1 MGLDIDP
8 SKTSVADVVRES
20 SRAAK
25 IPDVAVVTAHAPA
38 AGAIAAGATDGAK
51 AKPVAFKAVSVD
63 DHGVIIG
70 IGAVAGNVD
79 LDNETLAQKGLVT
92 MAYDFC
98 GANARVLKA
107 NHGDAMPKAELVA
120 SWPGAPIL
128 KSGALLA
135 PDAMPTDED
144 PIVGISLEKGKET
157 HWFVGIRPNDD
168 AVLEQAKKG
177 GIAGFSW
184 GAYVTREGD

>member
-1 MGLDIDP
+1 MGFEIDR
-8 SKTSVADVVRES
+8 SKTSVLDVVKEV

-25 IPDVAVVTAHAPA
+25 IPDAAVA
-38 AGAIAAGATDGAK
+38 AGKDGAAATDGAK
-51 AKPVAFKAVSVD
+51 AKPIAFKALGVD
-63 DHGVIIG
+63 EHGVIVG
-70 IGAVAGNVD
+70 IGAVAGNID

-107 NHGDAMPKAELVA
+107 NHGETMPKAELVA

-128 KSGALLA
+128 KSGAILA

-144 PIVGISLEKGKET
+144 PIVGINIEKGKET

-168 AVLEQAKKG
+168 AVLEEAKKG

-184 GAYVTREGD
+184 GAYVTRSDA